1 MDSKKLEMLDDK
13 LGLIIMTLNDG
24 LDNNIRLIEGLM
36 K

>member
-1 MDSKKLEMLDDK
+1 VDSKKLEMLDDK